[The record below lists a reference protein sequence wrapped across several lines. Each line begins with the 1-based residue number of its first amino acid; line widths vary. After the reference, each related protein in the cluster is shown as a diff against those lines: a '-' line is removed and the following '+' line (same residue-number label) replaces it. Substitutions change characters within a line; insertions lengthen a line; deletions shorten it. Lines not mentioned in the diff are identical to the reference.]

1 MNQESIIEECVA
13 RLLTEGLGL
22 DLTDPNLS
30 GTPKRVSKMYRKELF
45 SGLYEE
51 PPIIT
56 TFPNTE
62 KYDEMVVV
70 DNIPFVSTCSHHL
83 LLFSGLAFFL
93 YLPKDKLVGV
103 SKIPRII
110 QYWASRPQLQERL
123 TQQIVNHFMGAVQP
137 LGAMLVMRATHGC
150 MACRGIKTGN
160 RTGMMTSKVTGGF
173 KDNPTTRREALDLI
187 SISIKLSGA

>member
-1 MNQESIIEECVA
+1 MNQESIIEECMA

-30 GTPKRVSKMYRKELF
+30 GTPKRVAKMYRELF

-51 PPIIT
+51 PPAIT

-62 KYDEMVVV
+62 GYDEMIFV
-70 DNIPFVSTCSHHL
+70 DNIPFVSVCSHHL
-83 LLFSGLAFFL
+83 LPFSGLAFFL
-93 YLPKDKLVGV
+93 YIPKDKLAGA
-103 SKIPRII
+103 SKMPRII

-123 TQQIVNHFMGAVQP
+123 TQQIITHFVGVVQP
-137 LGAMLVMRATHGC
+137 LGAMLVMRAVHGC
-150 MACRGIKTGN
+150 LSCRGVKTGN
-160 RTGMMTSKVTGGF
+160 RTGMMTSKVVGNF
-173 KDNPTTRREALDLI
+173 KDNPETRREALDLI